1 MMTRETKAGLVVSCS
16 FLCLVGVVLVSKLRE
31 ASHTDAAAETALAEV
46 PAEPQPV
53 PEGQTESSA
62 PAKVVQ
68 NNAASPKSDK
78 YQSEGKIRPAAFKGE
93 DGASALPG
101 AKTSPSPLA
110 AKTDAPLPPK
120 NTVPSAEQK
129 QDIGTAIEDTVPT
142 ADGDK
147 DKANAVHPTPA
158 AISTIMIAEPSAKS
172 DKATILNWVPDRE
185 KKKATSLQGMG
196 LRPAA
201 SADAATLAGQTQPAR
216 PADAAPNTIAAGDK
230 PSIEL
235 PPLPAIKAKPE
246 TSPEAVKNSRL
257 QIKSIAAV
265 APVPVPTAA
274 VGAAEAGAL
283 ALPGIGSDTTVPGS
297 STEPKSKEATAGSVA
312 QQGIG
317 GDGKSG
323 KDTIA
328 VAPSPGQGNGIR
340 GGLVGIQPLPSG
352 SAQEQT
358 GTQSGPVPGR
368 PALATQPDNSGQDKA
383 AGQPVRLDQPVMGPA
398 NQSIKETSSPVSPQ
412 TVNEDSSRG
421 TRAPLG
427 APLPAVSP
435 IVAPALTPSAASSGS
450 PQVESYDEDT
460 YTCKANETFRS
471 ISQAVYRT
479 DAYDQALLL
488 FNRNHPL
495 ANEAIKQNPP
505 LLQAGQPIYIPP
517 LQILRK
523 YYAASIPD
531 SNNPAPLRNPA
542 SIETPGASQPVTLAP
557 PANGA
562 ATATSAPA
570 VSAIAAPTATA
581 TGALTATASTRTYRV
596 GAAGEMIR
604 DIARRTLGNGDR
616 WTEIYQLNRSYDPM
630 YAVPAGTELRLPA
643 DAHVDTQ

>member
-31 ASHTDAAAETALAEV
+31 ASHPDDSALLQV

-53 PEGQTESSA
+53 PESQTESS
-62 PAKVVQ
+62 PPPQIAKS
-68 NNAASPKSDK
+68 NAASPNSDK
-78 YQSEGKIRPAAFKGE
+78 HQPEGKITPAAFKGE
-93 DGASALPG
+93 DMASTLPG
-101 AKTSPSPLA
+101 AKTNPSALA
-110 AKTDAPLPPK
+110 AKADAPLAPK
-120 NTVPSAEQK
+120 NTVPATEQK
-129 QDIGTAIEDTVPT
+129 QNTGSAIEDTFPT
-142 ADGDK
+142 ADGEK
-147 DKANAVHPTPA
+147 DKANGVRPTPSA
-158 AISTIMIAEPSAKS
+158 APTIMIAEPSTKS

-185 KKKATSLQGMG
+185 KRKATSLQGMG
-196 LRPAA
+196 LRPAT
-201 SADAATLAGQTQPAR
+201 SADAATLAGQSQPAS
-216 PADAAPNTIAAGDK
+216 PAEAAPYSIAAGDK

-235 PPLPAIKAKPE
+235 PPLPAIRAKPE
-246 TSPEAVKNSRL
+246 TSPDPVKSSRL
-257 QIKSIAAV
+257 QIKGIAAV
-265 APVPVPTAA
+265 TPVPVPTAA
-274 VGAAEAGAL
+274 VGAAGAGAL
-283 ALPGIGSDTTVPGS
+283 ALPEIGHDTAVPGS
-297 STEPKSKEATAGSVA
+297 STEPKNKEAAGGSVA

-317 GDGKSG
+317 SDGKSS
-323 KDTIA
+323 KDTTA
-328 VAPSPGQGNGIR
+328 VAPAPGQGNGIR
-340 GGLVGIQPLPSG
+340 GGLIGIQPLPSG

-358 GTQSGPVPGR
+358 GTQPGVAPGR

-383 AGQPVRLDQPVMGPA
+383 AGQPVRLDQPVMG
-398 NQSIKETSSPVSPQ
+398 IKETSSPVSAQ
-412 TVNEDSSRG
+412 TVTEDSSRG

-435 IVAPALTPSAASSGS
+435 IVAPALPPSAASSGS

-523 YYAASIPD
+523 YYAASVPD
-531 SNNPAPLRNPA
+531 NNNLAPVRSPAAN
-542 SIETPGASQPVTLAP
+542 ETPSATQPLTLMPSASGP
-557 PANGA
+557 
-562 ATATSAPA
+562 
-570 VSAIAAPTATA
+570 ATA
-581 TGALTATASTRTYRV
+581 TGAATATATASTRTYRV
-596 GAAGEMIR
+596 GGAGEMIR

-643 DAHVDTQ
+643 DARVDTQ